1 MNNQLLLVLLCS
13 SLLPMQL
20 QAQQQRMVY
29 TGDTLQ
35 NHALDEV
42 VVTGQYEPQSIKNS
56 VYRVRTITN
65 EQIRLRASTTVENIL
80 NTQLG
85 MRFSND
91 LTLGEADIQLMGMS
105 GQNVKVLIDGIPLID
120 RGATK
125 QSLSQVD
132 VNNIERI
139 EVVEGPMSVIYGTD
153 ALAGVINIITKK
165 RPAEHSFVASARIQ
179 EESAGSEYNAFSNE
193 GTHNGNLSLDWQQN
207 GWQAKLSGSR
217 NNFGGWQGN
226 SQGRVLDWNPKD
238 QWLASGTLGYRNQTL
253 NTWYRLDYLDEDI
266 YTPGAL
272 NPLNLRAVDKNYL
285 SSRFTHMLQAEWG
298 INDRLSFSGAASYQD
313 YQRTTRTMRH
323 DFQAGTSELT
333 TGAGEQDTATFASA
347 VFRGTL
353 QYRLSDEIFLQPGI
367 EINSNSGK
375 GQRIEGMPT
384 IMDYALFASAE
395 LKPTDWLN
403 IRPGLRFIKNSVY
416 DAPPVI
422 PSLNTKFRISESVDI
437 RAAYARGFRS
447 PALRELYF
455 TFFDANHS
463 IRGNENLKAEYSNSF
478 NTYVSW
484 YGTDLGEWRVASTL
498 GGFYNQFDNLITIGN
513 APDNPAV
520 NTYIN
525 IDKFRTAGTTLENTV
540 YWKNLEA
547 SLGVSYIGR
556 HNRLSDTETN
566 IPGMVWSPEVNS
578 NIMYYIPKWKAGFN
592 VFYKFN
598 GSRPGYE
605 AVEQPGG
612 AIDIRRTSIAAY
624 HNTDISLN
632 KNITNFLT
640 LIGGVRNLFDVTRIE
655 SNSLVGDGSAHSGA
669 VTSLPVGYG
678 RSFFLGLNFQWTKST
693 K

>member
-1 MNNQLLLVLLCS
+1 MNKQALLALLCS
-13 SLLPMQL
+13 PLLSLSL
-20 QAQQQRMVY
+20 QAQHQRTVY
-29 TGDTLQ
+29 AGDTLQ
-35 NHALDEV
+35 NTALDEV

-91 LTLGEADIQLMGMS
+91 LTLGESDIQLMGMS

-125 QSLSQVD
+125 QSLSQID

-165 RPAEHSFVASARIQ
+165 GTTSNNLVVAARIQ
-179 EESAGSEYNAFSNE
+179 EESAGSEYNAFRNE
-193 GTHNGNLSLDWQQN
+193 GTHNGNLSVDWQQN
-207 GWQAKLSGSR
+207 GWQATLSGSR

-226 SQGRVLDWNPKD
+226 SQGRALDWNPKD
-238 QWLASGTLGYRNQTL
+238 QWLASGTLGYRNQKL

-266 YTPGAL
+266 YMPGAL
-272 NPLNLRAVDKNYL
+272 NQLNLRAVDKNYL
-285 SSRFTHMLQAEWG
+285 TSRFNHMLQAEWS

-313 YQRTTRTMRH
+313 YQRMTQTMRH
-323 DFQAGTSELT
+323 DFQVGTSELT
-333 TGAGEQDTATFASA
+333 TGAGEQDTATFAST

-353 QYRLSDEIFLQPGI
+353 QYRLSDKVFLQPGI
-367 EINSNSGK
+367 EVNSNSGK
-375 GQRIEGMPT
+375 GQRIAGTPT
-384 IMDYALFASAE
+384 ITDYALFASAE
-395 LKPTDWLN
+395 LKPTAWLN
-403 IRPGLRFIKNSVY
+403 VRPGLRFIKNSVY

-422 PSLNTKFRISESVDI
+422 PSINAKFRVSESFDV

-478 NTYVSW
+478 NTYASW
-484 YGTDLGEWRVASTL
+484 YGTDLGEWHITSTL
-498 GGFYNQFDNLITIGN
+498 GGFYNRFDNLITVGN

-525 IDKFRTAGTTLENTV
+525 IDKFRTAGATLENTV

-547 SLGVSYIGR
+547 SIGMSYIGR

-566 IPGMVWSPEVNS
+566 VPGMVWSPEVNS
-578 NIMYYIPKWKAGFN
+578 NIMYYIPRWKGGIN

-598 GSRPGYE
+598 GDRLGYE
-605 AVEQPGG
+605 AVEQSGDD
-612 AIDIRRTSIAAY
+612 IDIRRTSIAAY
-624 HNTDISLN
+624 HNMDISLN
-632 KNITNFLT
+632 KNITHYLT
-640 LIGGVRNLFDVTRIE
+640 VVGGVRNLFDVTRIE
-655 SNSLVGDGSAHSGA
+655 STTLAGDGSAHSGA
-669 VTSLPVGYG
+669 ISSLPVGYG
-678 RSFFLGLNFQWTKST
+678 RSFFLGLNFQWAKST